1 MMDSDLVQA
10 LETLLRE
17 LSDGPA
23 PGAAWILNPGD
34 PGLLSSLD
42 RLPAAEASLIPKG
55 GSSVAAHVDHLRYGM
70 ELLNRWSRGDDPFA
84 DADYSVSWTR
94 NRVSEGE
101 WAFRRNALRIQLS
114 EWREA
119 LTRPRH
125 ISSVELT
132 GVLASIAHLAY
143 HMGAIRQIN
152 LSLRGPAARD

>member
-84 DADYSVSWTR
+84 DAALLPMPITASAGPGT
-94 NRVSEGE
+94 GC
-101 WAFRRNALRIQLS
+101 RRGNGRS
-114 EWREA
+114 DGM
-119 LTRPRH
+119 PFG
-125 ISSVELT
+125 SSCPN
-132 GVLASIAHLAY
+132 
-143 HMGAIRQIN
+143 GAK
-152 LSLRGPAARD
+152 L